1 MTMTHNEVFK
11 RQAIVMNIPLVYEGR
26 ELPSKLQAKLMIM
39 RVTYDKAVEAFRA
52 KMQEVAKGL
61 KSKGYDELEAE
72 INKMYTA
79 ENKEKAYKEWN
90 GEGEKPAEPTKEE
103 LDEAKK
109 IRAEKFDDY
118 EAKKSALLAK
128 LNEAY
133 AQEGETQSDIKVKK
147 FTEEEY
153 AEIIEMIKTEGT
165 IKYTNAHGNVLE
177 IPKVVFF
184 GLIAADLVE

>member
-1 MTMTHNEVFK
+1 MTHNEVFN
-11 RQAIVMNIPLVYEGR
+11 RQAIISNIPLVFEGR

-39 RVTYDKAVEAFRA
+39 RVTCDKAIEAFRT
-52 KMQEVAKGL
+52 KMQEVGKGL
-61 KSKGYDELEAE
+61 KPEGYDELEAE

-79 ENKEKAYKEWN
+79 ENKEKAFKEWN

-109 IRAEKFDDY
+109 IRSEKFDDY
-118 EAKKSALLAK
+118 EVKKSALLAK

-153 AEIIEMIKTEGT
+153 AEIIEMIKTDGT
-165 IKYTNAHGNVLE
+165 IKYVNAYGQTLE
-177 IPKVVFF
+177 VPKVVFF
-184 GLIAADLVE
+184 GWIAAELVE